1 MCLLKTNEIDI
12 LPVSNSVGAEILGIN
27 LADTLSDYDYK
38 KIREALCQWGVLF
51 FKDQDITP
59 DQHLSF
65 GQRFGELHVSKTISK
80 VPGYPLV
87 GEVRKEPDQRRNI
100 GGNWHTDHSFSETPP
115 LGSILVARELPGNGG
130 DTLFANMSSA
140 YQNLSSG
147 MRKTLA
153 GMSAVHAK
161 KNALQSKNLSADRQV
176 SDDELQSMGQAV
188 REQFIHPVISKHP
201 ETGREILYVNP
212 TYTVRFDGWT
222 EEESKPLL
230 DFLYDQAISP
240 ETTCRFQW
248 DEGSVVFW
256 DNRTV
261 WHYAVNDYHGKR
273 RVLHRVSVKGSK
285 VSA

>member
-1 MCLLKTNEIDI
+1 MKTNEIDI
-12 LPVSNSVGAEILGIN
+12 QPISNTVGAEILGIN
-27 LADTLSDYDYK
+27 LADTLTNYDYNL
-38 KIREALCQWGVLF
+38 IREALCEWGVLF
-51 FKDQDITP
+51 FSKQDITP

-65 GQRFGELHVSKTISK
+65 GKRFGEPHVSKTISK
-80 VPGYPLV
+80 VPGHPLV
-87 GEVRKEPDQRRNI
+87 GEVRKEPDQKRNI

-115 LGSILVARELPGNGG
+115 LGSILVARELPDKGG

-140 YQNLSSG
+140 YQKLSSG

-176 SDDELQSMGQAV
+176 GDDELQSMGQAV
-188 REQFIHPVISKHP
+188 KEQFIHPVIAKHP

-230 DFLYDQAISP
+230 SFLYDQAISP
-240 ETTCRFQW
+240 ENTCRFQW
-248 DEGSVVFW
+248 EEGSVVFW

>member
-1 MCLLKTNEIDI
+1 MKTNEIDI
-12 LPVSNSVGAEILGIN
+12 LPVSNSVGAEILGID
-27 LADTLSDYDYK
+27 LADTLSDGDYR
-38 KIREALCQWGVLF
+38 KIRKALCEWGVLF
-51 FKDQDITP
+51 FCEQKLTP
-59 DQHLSF
+59 EQHLAF
-65 GQRFGELHVSKTISK
+65 GKRFGGLHLSKTIGK
-80 VPGYPLV
+80 VPGHPLV
-87 GEVRKEPDQRRNI
+87 AEVRKEPNQKRNI
-100 GGNWHTDHSFSETPP
+100 GGNWHTDHSFAEIPP
-115 LGSILVARELPGNGG
+115 LGSILVARELPDKGG

-140 YQNLSSG
+140 YRNLSSG

-188 REQFIHPVISKHP
+188 REQFIHPVIAKHP

-222 EEESKPLL
+222 EDESKPLL
-230 DFLYDQAISP
+230 KFLYDQAISP
-240 ETTCRFQW
+240 ENTCRFQW

>member
-1 MCLLKTNEIDI
+1 MKTNEIDI
-12 LPVSNSVGAEILGIN
+12 LPVSNSVGAEILGID
-27 LADTLSDYDYK
+27 LADTLSDGDYR
-38 KIREALCQWGVLF
+38 KIRKALCEWGVLF
-51 FKDQDITP
+51 FCEQKLTP
-59 DQHLSF
+59 EQHLAF
-65 GQRFGELHVSKTISK
+65 GKRFGGLHLSKTIGK
-80 VPGYPLV
+80 VPGHPLV
-87 GEVRKEPDQRRNI
+87 AEVRKEPNQKRNI
-100 GGNWHTDHSFSETPP
+100 GGNWHTDHSFAEIPP
-115 LGSILVARELPGNGG
+115 LGSILVARELPDKGG

-188 REQFIHPVISKHP
+188 REQFIHPVIAKHP

-230 DFLYDQAISP
+230 NFLYDQAISP
-240 ETTCRFQW
+240 ENTCRFQW